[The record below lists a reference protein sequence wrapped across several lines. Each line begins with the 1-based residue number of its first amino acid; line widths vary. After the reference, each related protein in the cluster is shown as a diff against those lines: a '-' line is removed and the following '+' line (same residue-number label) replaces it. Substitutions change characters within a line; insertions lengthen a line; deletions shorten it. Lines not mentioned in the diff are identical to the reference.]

1 MHTYLVNVAQKWGL
15 FHYIRFNTVVDEARW
30 DETSKT
36 WQTSVS
42 VTGGKDAEFSPSYT
56 ITSNILVSGVGQ
68 LNQPYYPKIDG
79 IDSFKGKIMHSA
91 RWDRS
96 YDYAGKKIA
105 LIGNGATAAQILPEL
120 VKTAESVTM
129 FQRTPNWVIPR
140 DDKPISETM
149 RKVYRY
155 VPGVRKRYRASLMDA
170 RESFFEAAV
179 VEDSQMNSIIRQLSL
194 GHMAAQVPNNEDLRK
209 ALTPDYPPGCKRIII
224 SDDFYPAIAHPK
236 AKLETRPIDHI
247 TASGIA
253 VAGTDSDYDF
263 IVLATGFRTVEFM
276 YPIKIYGSQ
285 GAAIEDIWKGGAHAF
300 LGMTVPQLP
309 NFAMLYGPNTNLGH
323 NSIILMIEAQSSYIN
338 TLIGPVL
345 KARAASGSGSG
356 LSILPKPDSVKNYNT
371 EIQARLKKSTFSH
384 PNCRSWYKNAE
395 GLVTN
400 NWCGPAVEY
409 QIRTSVVDWND
420 YIISGTG
427 KESFQ
432 PSKARQE
439 IGRIVEEGHSSI
451 TKIVSTVIA
460 GVAVVVGVACAS
472 LGYIVI

>member
-1 MHTYLVNVAQKWGL
+1 LVNVAQKWGL
-15 FHYIRFNTVVDEARW
+15 YHYIRFNTVVDESRW

-36 WQTSVS
+36 WKTSVS

-56 ITSNILVSGVGQ
+56 ITSNILVSAVGQ

-91 RWDRS
+91 RWDKS
-96 YDYAGKKIA
+96 YDFAGKKIA
-105 LIGNGATAAQILPEL
+105 LIGNGATAAQILPEI

-129 FQRTPNWVIPR
+129 FQRTPNWIIPR

-155 VPGVRKRYRASLMDA
+155 VPGIRKRYRASLMDT

-179 VEDSQMNSIIRQLSL
+179 VEDSKMNSIIRQLSL
-194 GHMAAQVPNNEDLRK
+194 GHMATQIPNNEGLRK

-224 SDDFYPAIAHPK
+224 SDDFFPAIAKPK

-247 TASGIA
+247 TPSGIA
-253 VAGTDSDYDF
+253 VAGTESDYDL

-276 YPIKIYGSQ
+276 CPIKIYGSH
-285 GAAIEDIWKGGAHAF
+285 GAAIEDIWKGGAHAY
-300 LGMTVPQLP
+300 LGMMVSQLP

-323 NSIILMIEAQSSYIN
+323 NSIILMIEAQSWYIN
-338 TLIGPVL
+338 TMIVPVL
-345 KARAASGSGSG
+345 KARVASGSGGG
-356 LSILPKPDSVKNYNT
+356 LSILPKPDRVKEYNT
-371 EIQARLKKSTFSH
+371 EIQSRLQKSTFSH

-400 NWCGPAVEY
+400 NWCGTAVEY

-420 YIISGTG
+420 YIVSGTG
-427 KESFQ
+427 KESLQ
-432 PSKARQE
+432 LGKTRQE
-439 IGRIVEEGHSSI
+439 IGRIVEEGHTSI
-451 TKIVSTVIA
+451 TGIINMVVA

-472 LGYIVI
+472 LSYVIN